1 MTTGKLLL
9 LPNLVGEDD
18 QIDRYLPASVARA
31 AASIDG
37 LIAESERGGRRFL
50 SRFKLGRPAH
60 QVPIALFDKNRRGD
74 REYLDW
80 LLEPVAAGQRWG
92 VASDQGVPC
101 VADPGAALVRRAHQR
116 GIEVVPFVGPCTII
130 MALMV
135 SGLSGQQ
142 FAFRG
147 YLARERKR
155 HLLEMEKAAK
165 REEATQIFMETPY
178 RNNETLGEMIQLLCE
193 ETVVSVVWSLGSPD
207 MGVKTMPVK
216 RWRKEEL
223 PDLTN
228 KPALF
233 LIAS

>member
-1 MTTGKLLL
+1 MGSGKLLL

-31 AASIDG
+31 VASIDG
-37 LIAESERGGRRFL
+37 LVAESERGARRFL
-50 SRFKLGRPAH
+50 SRFKLGRPVH
-60 QVPIALFDKNRRGD
+60 QVPVALFDKNRRED

-80 LLEPVAAGQRWG
+80 LLEPVAEGQRWG

-116 GIEVVPFVGPCTII
+116 GFEVVPFVGPCTII

-147 YLARERKR
+147 YIARERKR

-165 REEATQIFMETPY
+165 RDEATQIFMETPY
-178 RNNETLGEMIQLLCE
+178 RNNETLKELVELLSE
-193 ETVVSVVWSLGSPD
+193 ETYLSVVWNLGSPD
-207 MGVKTMPVK
+207 TGVKTLLVK

-223 PDLTN
+223 PDLTD

-233 LIAS
+233 LIA